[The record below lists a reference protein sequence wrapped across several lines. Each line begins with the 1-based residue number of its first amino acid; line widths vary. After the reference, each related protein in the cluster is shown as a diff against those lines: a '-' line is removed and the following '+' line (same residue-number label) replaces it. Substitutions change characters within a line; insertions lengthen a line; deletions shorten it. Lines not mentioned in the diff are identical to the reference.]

1 MKRIA
6 LYLLALIA
14 VSCGSETVEKPNPL
28 LKEEQMVDI
37 LYDLA
42 VLQAYK
48 SSNPKALTDNKIDSR
63 NYIYKKYAIDS
74 LVFAKNHQW
83 YAAPAAL
90 LMASLYTDFS
100 FPRGYGGR
108 DRLPQHRSCHLKV
121 LPITPAC
128 LRLSL
133 QLGSILSGRLSFHNR
148 HR

>member
-48 SSNPKALTDNKIDSR
+48 SSNPKALTDNKVDSR

-83 YAAPAAL
+83 YAANL
-90 LMASLYTDFS
+90 EK
-100 FPRGYGGR
+100 YGAIQTKVT
-108 DRLPQHRSCHLKV
+108 DRLTKDKQKYASSVKDAGEKKPKPKSGAAMKRDSLRRAHLGMHE
-121 LPITPAC
+121 
-128 LRLSL
+128 R
-133 QLGSILSGRLSFHNR
+133 Q
-148 HR
+148 